1 MHLAIVFFKRRKVL
15 LTAPL
20 TLFIVIFAVYF
31 LLAQRGYADVDRRS
45 IIQTK
50 VPYKSFAKMEQAD
63 RKELLEENIYT
74 AMDAEMRQSEEDEGI
89 RIERA
94 IQSLVV
100 TTQVKERVNV
110 QKHKKKSRVHIK
122 SPEQSVTREYQ
133 CTSEF
138 CVELLSAFDRAQ
150 YDNCTDAVAHSTSS
164 AVAKHGTCRFMNGT
178 NRTPVALVSLEGS
191 GNTWVR
197 GLLEKATGICTG
209 WLDHIHTYVQHCQLY

>member
-1 MHLAIVFFKRRKVL
+1 MHAPLTPHKRRNVL
-15 LTAPL
+15 LT
-20 TLFIVIFAVYF
+20 TLCIVIFAVYF
-31 LLAQRGYADVDRRS
+31 LLALCGYADFGRRS

-50 VPYKSFAKMEQAD
+50 VHYKPFAKMEQAD
-63 RKELLEENIYT
+63 RKEPTEENIYY
-74 AMDAEMRQSEEDEGI
+74 AMDTEMRQAEEDEGK
-89 RIERA
+89 RGA
-94 IQSLVV
+94 IQSLAV

-110 QKHKKKSRVHIK
+110 QKHKKKGRVHIK
-122 SPEQSVTREYQ
+122 SPEQRITREYQ
-133 CTSEF
+133 CTSEV
-138 CVELLSAFDRAQ
+138 CIELLSAFDRAQ

-209 WLDHIHTYVQHCQLY
+209 WLDHMHTYVQHCQLY